1 MDLGFKHAARAGI
14 SFGKDDMV
22 IPASKYTIVEETRKL
37 VEEFEQQY
45 NDGLIT
51 QGEKY
56 NKVVDAWAKC
66 GDKVAEE
73 MMKGIAAVQ
82 FDENGR
88 QKPINS
94 VYMMSHSGARG
105 SPAQMKQ
112 LAGMRGLM
120 ARPDGSIIETPIT
133 ANFKEGL
140 NVLEYFNS
148 THGARKG
155 LADTA
160 LKTANS
166 GYLTRR
172 LVDVAQDSI
181 ITELDCGTDKGLTME
196 AIVDSGQV
204 VASLGQ
210 RILGRTTADDV
221 VNPENGDVIVPKGR
235 LLTEKDVEIVEAH
248 RVQSVR
254 IRSPLTCEL
263 RQGCCAACYGRDLA
277 RGTPVNIGEAVGVI
291 AAQSIGEP
299 GTQLTMRTFHIGGT
313 AQVVDSSYLEAGAE
327 GKIEIRNR
335 NVAKVEGG
343 QLIAMGRNVTIA
355 ILDQDGKDRT
365 THRVTYGA
373 KLRVDDG
380 AEVKRGQRIAEWDP
394 YTRPVLAEIDGEVGF
409 EDLVDGAS
417 VAETTDETTGFTK
430 RVVIDWRTSQ
440 RSDGLKPAM
449 VIKRGDAVAKLDRG
463 GEARYLLS
471 VDAVIVIEP
480 GEKVSAGD
488 VLARI
493 PLESAKTKDITG
505 GLPRVAELFE
515 ARRPKDHAIIA
526 EINGTIRFGRD
537 YKNKRRIIIESS
549 EEGLEAVEYLIPK
562 GKPFHL
568 QEGDT
573 IERGEYILDGN
584 PAPHDILAIKGVE
597 ELAKYLVN
605 EIQEVYR
612 LQGVLINDKHIEVIV
627 RQMLQKVEIT
637 EPGDSGMLKDEQLDK
652 LDFDELND
660 QLVAEGKK
668 PAVAVPVLLG
678 ITKAS
683 LQTRSFVS
691 AASFQETTRVLTEA
705 AVSGKADMLEG
716 LKENVIVGRLIPA
729 GTGAG
734 ISRAKLVA
742 TKRDDMILEERRRQA
757 ETAAIPAPVVA
768 AE

>member
-1 MDLGFKHAARAGI
+1 
-14 SFGKDDMV
+14 
-22 IPASKYTIVEETRKL
+22 
-37 VEEFEQQY
+37 
-45 NDGLIT
+45 
-51 QGEKY
+51 
-56 NKVVDAWAKC
+56 
-66 GDKVAEE
+66 
-73 MMKGIAAVQ
+73 
-82 FDENGR
+82 
-88 QKPINS
+88 
-94 VYMMSHSGARG
+94 
-105 SPAQMKQ
+105 MKQ

-181 ITELDCGTDKGLTME
+181 ITELDCGTEAGLTME
-196 AIVDSGQV
+196 AIVDAGQI
-204 VASLGQ
+204 VATLGQ
-210 RILGRTTADDV
+210 RILGRTTAEPV
-221 VNPENGDVIVPKGR
+221 IHPETGKAIVKKNV
-235 LLTEKDVEIVEAH
+235 LLTEKDVDAIEAA
-248 RVQSVR
+248 RVQSVK
-254 IRSPLTCEL
+254 IRSPLTCAL
-263 RQGCCAACYGRDLA
+263 RTGCCAACYGRDLA

-313 AQVVDSSYLEAGAE
+313 AQVVDTSFLESGAE
-327 GKIEIRNR
+327 GTIAIRNA
-335 NVAKVEGG
+335 NVAKVAGG
-343 QLIAMGRNVTIA
+343 RLVVMARNVALA
-355 ILDQDGKDRT
+355 ILDADGKERSV
-365 THRVTYGA
+365 HKVAYGA
-373 KLRVDDG
+373 KLLVNEGD
-380 AEVKRGQRIAEWDP
+380 EVKRGQRIAEWDP
-394 YTRPVLAEIDGEVGF
+394 YTRPVLAEVDGEAAF
-409 EDLVDGAS
+409 EDLVDGSS
-417 VAETTDETTGFTK
+417 VAENTDETTGFTK

-440 RSDGLKPAM
+440 RSDSLKPAITITRKG
-449 VIKRGDAVAKLDRG
+449 VVAKVDRG
-463 GEARYLLS
+463 GDARYLLS
-471 VDAVIVIEP
+471 VDAVIAVEP
-480 GEKVSAGD
+480 GDKVSPGD

-526 EINGTIRFGRD
+526 EISGTIKFGRD
-537 YKNKRRIIIESS
+537 YKNKRRIIIEPEDKTS
-549 EEGLEAVEYLIPK
+549 EAVEYLIPK

-568 QEGDT
+568 QEGDA
-573 IERGEYILDGN
+573 IEKGEYILDGN

-597 ELAKYLVN
+597 ELARYLVN

-627 RQMLQKVEIT
+627 RQMLQKVEIVN
-637 EPGDSGMLKDEQLDK
+637 PGDSGMLKDEQLDK

-660 QLVAEGKK
+660 QLVADGKK
-668 PAVAVPVLLG
+668 PATANPVLLG

-683 LQTRSFVS
+683 LQTRSFIS

-705 AVSGKADMLEG
+705 AVSGKADLLEG

-729 GTGAG
+729 GTGA
-734 ISRAKLVA
+734 A
-742 TKRDDMILEERRRQA
+742 TSKTKTIASKRDELILDERRRQA
-757 ETAAIPAPVVA
+757 ETVRLEAPVVP